1 MDSFADLYRLISGF
15 RAEDQAA
22 AAACDAREPKLTK
35 PAGSLGRL
43 EEITRHLCAW
53 QGVHPP
59 QLEQMQACVFAG
71 NHGVAAL
78 GVSAYPAAVTEQ
90 MVINFQNGGA
100 AINQLCRA
108 FGLDL
113 SVDDIELDR
122 PTEDFTRGPAMSE
135 DDCLAAFAIGFEA
148 VEEGADL
155 VVIGEMGIGNT
166 TSAAALCLALFGG
179 QAEDWTGRG
188 TGVGDDQLKRKIEVV
203 RKGVAANPTDDPLEK
218 LASLGGRELA
228 AIVGAVTSARLKRIP
243 VILDGY
249 VCTAAAAVLHAI
261 RRDALDHCLIG
272 HVSAEPGH
280 RLLLEKLEKRP
291 LLDLDMRLGEA
302 SGAAAAIGLVKAAVA
317 CHVGMAT
324 FGEAGVSNKA
334 H

>member
-1 MDSFADLYRLISGF
+1 MESFADIYRLISAF
-15 RAEDQAA
+15 RAGDDAA
-22 AAACDAREPKLTK
+22 RADCSAREPTLTK

-43 EEITRHLCAW
+43 EEIALHLSSW
-53 QGVHPP
+53 QGFHPP
-59 QLEQMQACVFAG
+59 RLERVRACVFAG

-78 GVSAYPAAVTEQ
+78 GVSAFPAAVTEQ

-100 AINQLCRA
+100 AINQLCRV

-113 SVDDIELDR
+113 SVEDIDLDR
-122 PTEDFTRGPAMSE
+122 PTADFTKGPAMSE
-135 DDCLAAFAIGFEA
+135 EECLDAFAIGFDA
-148 VEEGADL
+148 IEEDADL
-155 VVIGEMGIGNT
+155 VILGEMGIGNT

-188 TGVGDDQLKRKIEVV
+188 TGIGGDQLRRKIDVV
-203 RKGVAANPTDDPLEK
+203 RKGVAANPTDDPLQR
-218 LASLGGRELA
+218 LAALGGRELA
-228 AIVGAVTSARLKRIP
+228 AIVGAVAGARLKRIP
-243 VILDGY
+243 VVLDGY

-302 SGAAAAIGLVKAAVA
+302 SGAAAAMGLIKAAVA

>member
-1 MDSFADLYRLISGF
+1 MNSFSELYRLVSSF
-15 RAEDQAA
+15 LAEGQDAM
-22 AAACDAREPKLTK
+22 AACNVREPKLTK
-35 PAGSLGRL
+35 PAGALGRL
-43 EEITRHLCAW
+43 EEISLHLCSW
-53 QGVHPP
+53 QDSHPP
-59 QLEQMQACVFAG
+59 RLENLQACVFAG

-78 GVSAYPAAVTEQ
+78 GVSAFPAAVTEQ

-100 AINQLCRA
+100 AINQLCRT

-122 PTEDFTRGPAMSE
+122 PTADFTKGPAMSE
-135 DDCLAAFAIGFEA
+135 AECLEAFAIGFDA
-148 VEEGADL
+148 VEEGGDL
-155 VVIGEMGIGNT
+155 VILGEMGIGNT

-179 QAEDWTGRG
+179 EPEDWTGRG
-188 TGVGDDQLKRKIEVV
+188 TGVGDDQLKKKIEVV
-203 RKGVAANPTDDPLEK
+203 RKGRAANPTDDPLRI
-218 LASLGGRELA
+218 LAALGGRELA
-228 AIVGAVTSARLKRIP
+228 AIVGAVTSARIKRIP

-261 RRDALDHCLIG
+261 RKDALDHCLVG

-280 RLLLEKLEKRP
+280 RRLLEKLEKKP
-291 LLDLDMRLGEA
+291 LLDLGMRLGEG
-302 SGAAAAIGLVKAAVA
+302 SGAAAAMGLVQAAVA
-317 CHVGMAT
+317 CHNGMAT